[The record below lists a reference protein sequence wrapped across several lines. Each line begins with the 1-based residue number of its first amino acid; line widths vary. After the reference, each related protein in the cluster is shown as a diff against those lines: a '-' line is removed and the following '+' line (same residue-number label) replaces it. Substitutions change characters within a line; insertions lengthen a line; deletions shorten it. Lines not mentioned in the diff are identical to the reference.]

1 VTNSTTHRLDPQS
14 ATPYADAIARYADQ
28 DWVRLDVPGH
38 QASGVAQPGLVEFFG
53 HRTLSLD
60 VPPLTDGIDYGVHPT
75 PLMRSARLAAQAWG
89 ARKTWFLTNGASKGN
104 LVTNL
109 ALRGLGTEV
118 VVQRSV
124 HSSVI
129 DGLALAGLDAF
140 FAFPSVDA
148 DLGIAHGVTP
158 DELEHRLMEHPDAA
172 AAYVVTPSYFGAV
185 ADVRALADVAHAHG
199 VPLVVDE
206 AWGSHFGF
214 HPELPVNA
222 LRLGAD
228 IVISST
234 HKLAGSLTQ
243 SAMLHL
249 GDGPFAERLEPL
261 IDRAFRSMQSTS
273 ASALLMASLDLARR
287 QLAVNGHDTISAT
300 LDAATKIRDR
310 IATEGRFRDAGE
322 HIAQYPDVFALDPLR
337 LVIDTRI
344 GGISGHEARALLFSE
359 HGIHLEMS
367 TDAVVVAVLGAGAQ
381 PDADRLVEALHR
393 LPQRDA
399 QQRRHIELP
408 PPGARATSVRDAY
421 FAPSEVI
428 PAEQAIGRVSSD
440 TLAAYPPGIP
450 NLLPGEVISAEVV
463 EFLQAT
469 VAAPFGHVR
478 GAVVSDVSR
487 LRVVT
492 N

>member
-1 VTNSTTHRLDPQS
+1 L
-14 ATPYADAIARYADQ
+14 
-28 DWVRLDVPGH
+28 
-38 QASGVAQPGLVEFFG
+38 
-53 HRTLSLD
+53 
-60 VPPLTDGIDYGVHPT
+60 
-75 PLMRSARLAAQAWG
+75 
-89 ARKTWFLTNGASKGN
+89 
-104 LVTNL
+104 
-109 ALRGLGTEV
+109 
-118 VVQRSV
+118 
-124 HSSVI
+124 
-129 DGLALAGLDAF
+129 
-140 FAFPSVDA
+140 DA

-158 DELEHRLMEHPDAA
+158 AELDRRLTEHPSAA

-185 ADVRALADVAHAHG
+185 ADVAKLADVAHAHG

-206 AWGSHFGF
+206 AWGAHFGF

-249 GDGPFAERLEPL
+249 GHGPFADRLEPL

-273 ASALLMASLDLARR
+273 ASALLMASLDIARR
-287 QLAVNGHDTISAT
+287 QLAVDGHDSISGT
-300 LDAATKIRDR
+300 LDAAAKMRSHLV
-310 IATEGRFRDAGE
+310 AEGRFLDAGE
-322 HIAQYPDVFALDPLR
+322 RIDEYPDVFELDPLR
-337 LVIDTRI
+337 LVIDTRV
-344 GGISGHEARALLFSE
+344 GGISGHEARALLFADHS
-359 HGIHLEMS
+359 IHLEMS

-381 PDADRLVEALHR
+381 PDVDRFMDALHT

-399 QQRRHIELP
+399 AQRPRIELP
-408 PPGARATSVRDAY
+408 PNGERATSVRDAY
-421 FAPSEVI
+421 FAPSEVL

-478 GAVVSDVSR
+478 GGVVSDVSQ
-487 LRVVT
+487 LRVVAG
-492 N
+492 